1 MQNCDK
7 YSLPFKIILKPID
20 GLPRPLQMSM
30 NDDPRVKSL
39 YEKLQDFLVADAA
52 QVQAEIGRLTME
64 LNARRQKAQKDFERI
79 ATLIESTKIL
89 STENIELTPPVTPES
104 INDKSI
110 DNHLKIPQTM
120 KMGSKGSV
128 KHNNAII
135 NQQVRAIEFDD
146 DIFEFDGMMHDDQK
160 IETDRYQKCSDT
172 EDGSDSEQAVDQRAN
187 NRGRS
192 GSINIARSAPISM
205 PQFNQHA
212 IHEIDTDEKPTA
224 DQQMDIAS
232 SIQMLARSIHADSI
246 FGEMPV
252 RPVLRYNTE
261 F

>member
-7 YSLPFKIILKPID
+7 YSMPFKIILKPID
-20 GLPRPLQMSM
+20 GLPRPLQMSI
-30 NDDPRVKSL
+30 NEDARVKSL
-39 YEKLQDFLVADAA
+39 YKTLQDFLVTDAA
-52 QVQAEIGRLTME
+52 QTQAEIGRLTME
-64 LNARRQKAQKDFERI
+64 LTARRQRAQKDFERI
-79 ATLIESTKIL
+79 ATLIESTKTL

-110 DNHLKIPQTM
+110 DNQLKLPQAM
-120 KMGSKGSV
+120 KIGSKGSV
-128 KHNNAII
+128 KHNNAIN
-135 NQQVRAIEFDD
+135 NQQIRAIEFDE
-146 DIFEFDGMMHDDQK
+146 DIFEFDGMVQDDQK
-160 IETDRYQKCSDT
+160 NEMDRYHKHSDT
-172 EDGSDSEQAVDQRAN
+172 EDGSDGESADKRAY

-212 IHEIDTDEKPTA
+212 IHEIDTEDPPTA

-232 SIQMLARSIHADSI
+232 SIQMLARSHHADSI
-246 FGEMPV
+246 FGEMPA